1 MPNLTKKEEVAMVV
15 PTPPVETGL
24 TKEEQQAYLDV
35 QIRKR
40 TRWAVKA
47 SEVSSFQ
54 ESNDVLIS
62 KVANRVYDDI
72 ISDIQTDKNML
83 KATRAVKFNVDYVAR
98 VIREGL
104 AAGIIEL
111 NESAARELDNLTEGI
126 VSADDIE
133 ERIHGIT
140 CLVARESLQR

>member
-1 MPNLTKKEEVAMVV
+1 
-15 PTPPVETGL
+15 
-24 TKEEQQAYLDV
+24 
-35 QIRKR
+35 
-40 TRWAVKA
+40 
-47 SEVSSFQ
+47 
-54 ESNDVLIS
+54 
-62 KVANRVYDDI
+62 VANRVYDDI

-126 VSADDIE
+126 VSAEDIE

>member
-54 ESNDVLIS
+54 ESNDTLIS

-72 ISDIQTDKNML
+72 ISDIQADKNML
-83 KATRAVKFNVDYVAR
+83 KATRAAKFNVDYVAR

-126 VSADDIE
+126 VSAEDIE